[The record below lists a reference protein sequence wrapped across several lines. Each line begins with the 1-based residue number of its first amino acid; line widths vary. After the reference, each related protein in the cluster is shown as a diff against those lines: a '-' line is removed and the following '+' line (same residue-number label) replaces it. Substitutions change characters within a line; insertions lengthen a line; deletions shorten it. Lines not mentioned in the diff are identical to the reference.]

1 MPASNQTLP
10 RRLAAVQ
17 RRLQQWRGQPT
28 KGRRIPEALWKA
40 AVEAA
45 QEFGLHPTA
54 KALGLDYYSLK
65 HRLDEIVADAAVPS
79 TPSNSFVELV
89 PPLAANTPECLL
101 ELEDASGTKMR
112 LHCKGL
118 TAADLTALSRSVWGA
133 R

>member
-1 MPASNQTLP
+1 MPASKQTLP
-10 RRLAAVQ
+10 RRLASIQ
-17 RRLQQWRGQPT
+17 GRFQQWRGQRT
-28 KGRRIPEALWKA
+28 KGRRIPEPLWKA

-65 HRLDEIVADAAVPS
+65 HRLDEVLADAAGPS
-79 TPSNSFVELV
+79 RQSHGFVELM
-89 PPLAANTPECLL
+89 PSIAANMPECLL
-101 ELEDASGTKMR
+101 ELEDAGGTKMR

-118 TAADLTALSRSVWGA
+118 TATDLTALSRAVWGA

>member
-1 MPASNQTLP
+1 
-10 RRLAAVQ
+10 
-17 RRLQQWRGQPT
+17 
-28 KGRRIPEALWKA
+28 LWKA

-45 QEFGLHPTA
+45 RKFGLHPTA

-65 HRLDEIVADAAVPS
+65 RRLDDIVVDSAVPS
-79 TPSNSFVELV
+79 LASHGFVELM
-89 PPLAANTPECLL
+89 PSIAANTPECLL

-118 TAADLTALSRSVWGA
+118 TAADLAALSRTVWGA